1 MLVDAVA
8 DIVVVVGGGV
18 VDIVGVVVVDDAVAA
33 VYLFFFLRKDFRL
46 WHANVTLANLNEPG
60 TCRNGKPVLLINGNR
75 CT

>member
-8 DIVVVVGGGV
+8 DIVVVGGGV
-18 VDIVGVVVVDDAVAA
+18 VDIVGVVVVVDDAVAA

-46 WHANVTLANLNEPG
+46 WHANVTLANLNELG

>member
-8 DIVVVVGGGV
+8 DIVVVGGGV
-18 VDIVGVVVVDDAVAA
+18 VDIVGVVVDDAVAA

-46 WHANVTLANLNEPG
+46 WHANVTLANLNELG

-75 CT
+75 YT